1 MISSNLREG
10 LSTPEINGQTQVL
23 AVYGCPVEHSLS
35 PAMHNAAIA
44 ILRLHY
50 IYIPFSVQPS
60 ELRSAVQSIR
70 SLCIRGVNLTVPH
83 KESVL
88 AYLDWISP
96 EASAVGAVNTISN
109 DNGRLLGYNTDGY
122 GFIQPLIDDGIN
134 VRGKEVLVLG
144 AGGAARSVVY
154 RLAMDGAHIRI
165 ANRTAERARL
175 LAESVNE
182 FAGAE
187 RVRWIEYDDSAELA
201 NAAAGAE
208 LIVNATSMGMHPEV
222 ANMPPI
228 PLRSFHPGQVV
239 YDLIYNPAET
249 LLLTE
254 ARIAGAETR
263 NGLKMLAYQGAEAF
277 RIWTGIKPPVE
288 KMMEVLKRKLYL

>member
-1 MISSNLREG
+1 MESSNLHED

-96 EASAVGAVNTISN
+96 EANAVGAVNTIHN
-109 DNGRLLGYNTDGY
+109 ENGCLRGYNTDGY
-122 GFIQPLIDDGIN
+122 GFMQPLTDDGIS
-134 VRGKEVLVLG
+134 VQGKRALVLG

-154 RLAMDGAHIRI
+154 RLAMDGAEVLI
-165 ANRTAERARL
+165 ANRTVDRARA
-175 LAESVNE
+175 LAQSVNE
-182 FAGAE
+182 FIGAE
-187 RVRWIEYDDSAELA
+187 RVKWIGYDESARLA
-201 NAAAGAE
+201 NAAAEAE
-208 LIVNATSMGMHPEV
+208 LIVNATSMGMHPDV

-228 PLRSFHPGQVV
+228 PLSSFHPRQIV

-254 ARIAGAETR
+254 ARKAGADTR
-263 NGLKMLAYQGAEAF
+263 NGLNMLAYQGAEAF
-277 RIWTGIKPPVE
+277 RIWTGISPPVE
-288 KMMEVLKRKLYL
+288 RMLEALKRKLYS